1 MNVYI
6 IKCQNTNFYKI
17 GVSDYIEDRLKNLQT
32 ANPTKLILISGFIC
46 KERFK
51 LEKIIHKEYEDKR
64 KIGEWFEI
72 NDIPK
77 LEKFIRNQAFIL
89 NNAYY
94 TCVYCEFR
102 TIYKTTFELHTKK
115 CKKCKK
121 CTEIDTTEID
131 TTEIDTTEI
140 DTTEIDTTEID
151 TTEIDIKNGFVC
163 PNCHRIFTRL
173 YNLERHLKKK
183 NKCIKVEKIE
193 EKKEEG
199 VKKKEGV
206 KKFECNYCNKI
217 FKRNWHLTR
226 HLKTCK
232 IKKEKQKQE
241 EIQKEKE
248 EIVLR
253 QKLVKELNI
262 NYNKLLKKTE
272 VKEEEIKQALLELET
287 EKMKLIRK
295 IRDRVSRI
303 EK

>member
-140 DTTEIDTTEID
+140 DTTEIDTTEIVD
-151 TTEIDIKNGFVC
+151 KGKPFEC

-199 VKKKEGV
+199 VKK
-206 KKFECNYCNKI
+206 FECNYCNKSY
-217 FKRNWHLTR
+217 KQKCHLTR

>member
-32 ANPTKLILISGFIC
+32 ANPRELILISGFIC

-115 CKKCKK
+115 CKKCTEIDT
-121 CTEIDTTEID
+121 TEIDTTEID

-199 VKKKEGV
+199 VKK
-206 KKFECNYCNKI
+206 FECNYCNKI
-217 FKRNWHLTR
+217 FKRNWDLKR

-262 NYNKLLKKTE
+262 KYNKLLKKTE

>member
-32 ANPTKLILISGFIC
+32 ANPRKLILVSGFIC
-46 KERFK
+46 KEPFK
-51 LEKIIHKEYEDKR
+51 LERIIHSQYKNERRE
-64 KIGEWFEI
+64 GEWFEI

-77 LEKFIRNQAFIL
+77 LKEFMRNQVFEM

-94 TCVYCEFR
+94 TCKHCEFR
-102 TIYKTTFELHTKK
+102 TIYKTTFELHT
-115 CKKCKK
+115 KKCKK

-151 TTEIDIKNGFVC
+151 TTEIDTTEMVDKGKPFEC

-199 VKKKEGV
+199 VKK
-206 KKFECNYCNKI
+206 FECNYCNKSY
-217 FKRNWHLTR
+217 KQKCHLTR

-262 NYNKLLKKTE
+262 KYNKLLKKKE

>member
-102 TIYKTTFELHTKK
+102 TIYKTTFELHTEK

-140 DTTEIDTTEID
+140 DTTEIEDKGKPFE
-151 TTEIDIKNGFVC
+151 C

-206 KKFECNYCNKI
+206 KKFECNYCNKSY
-217 FKRNWHLTR
+217 KQKCHLTR

>member
-32 ANPTKLILISGFIC
+32 ANPRELILISGFIC

-151 TTEIDIKNGFVC
+151 IKNGFVC

-206 KKFECNYCNKI
+206 KKFECNYCNKSY
-217 FKRNWHLTR
+217 KQKCHLTR

>member
-115 CKKCKK
+115 CKKC
-121 CTEIDTTEID
+121 
-131 TTEIDTTEI
+131 TEIDTTEI

-206 KKFECNYCNKI
+206 KKFECNYCNKSY
-217 FKRNWHLTR
+217 KQKCHLTR

>member
-140 DTTEIDTTEID
+140 DTTEIDTTEIVD
-151 TTEIDIKNGFVC
+151 KGKPFEC

-183 NKCIKVEKIE
+183 
-193 EKKEEG
+193 
-199 VKKKEGV
+199 
-206 KKFECNYCNKI
+206 
-217 FKRNWHLTR
+217 
-226 HLKTCK
+226 
-232 IKKEKQKQE
+232 
-241 EIQKEKE
+241 
-248 EIVLR
+248 
-253 QKLVKELNI
+253 I
-262 NYNKLLKKTE
+262 N
-272 VKEEEIKQALLELET
+272 V
-287 EKMKLIRK
+287 
-295 IRDRVSRI
+295 
-303 EK
+303 

>member
-32 ANPTKLILISGFIC
+32 ANPRELILISGFIC

-115 CKKCKK
+115 CKKC
-121 CTEIDTTEID
+121 TEIDTTEID

-140 DTTEIDTTEID
+140 DTTEIDTTEMVD
-151 TTEIDIKNGFVC
+151 KGKPFEC

-199 VKKKEGV
+199 VKK
-206 KKFECNYCNKI
+206 FECNYCNKI
-217 FKRNWHLTR
+217 FKRNWDLKR

-262 NYNKLLKKTE
+262 KYNKLLKKTE

>member
-140 DTTEIDTTEID
+140 DTTEIVDKGKPFE
-151 TTEIDIKNGFVC
+151 C

-199 VKKKEGV
+199 VKK
-206 KKFECNYCNKI
+206 FECNYCNKSY
-217 FKRNWHLTR
+217 KQKCHLTR

>member
-32 ANPTKLILISGFIC
+32 ANPRELILISGFIC

-115 CKKCKK
+115 CKKC
-121 CTEIDTTEID
+121 
-131 TTEIDTTEI
+131 TEI

-199 VKKKEGV
+199 VKK
-206 KKFECNYCNKI
+206 FECNYCNKSYST
-217 FKRNWHLTR
+217 KYNLNK
-226 HLKTCK
+226 HLKICK

-262 NYNKLLKKTE
+262 KYNKLLKKKE

>member
-140 DTTEIDTTEID
+140 DTTEIDTTEIVD
-151 TTEIDIKNGFVC
+151 KGKPFEC

-199 VKKKEGV
+199 VKK
-206 KKFECNYCNKI
+206 FECNYCNKSY
-217 FKRNWHLTR
+217 KQKCHLTR

-262 NYNKLLKKTE
+262 NYNKLLKKKE

>member
-140 DTTEIDTTEID
+140 DTTEIVDKGKPFE
-151 TTEIDIKNGFVC
+151 C

-199 VKKKEGV
+199 VKK
-206 KKFECNYCNKI
+206 FECNYCNKSY
-217 FKRNWHLTR
+217 KQKCHLTR

-262 NYNKLLKKTE
+262 NYNKLLKKKE